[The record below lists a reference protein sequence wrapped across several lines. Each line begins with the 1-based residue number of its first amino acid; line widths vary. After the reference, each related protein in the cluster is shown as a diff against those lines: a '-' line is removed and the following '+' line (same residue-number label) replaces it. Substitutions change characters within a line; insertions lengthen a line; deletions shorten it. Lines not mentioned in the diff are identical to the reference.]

1 MKPRIFL
8 FSDQEQSSVDLLTSL
23 LALEGFPFNFA
34 DIKYFI
40 HIGFNPPASTEVR
53 AVLKDLPVGFYCSI
67 GFKEASPGELWKF
80 GDTCGMLHNTAS
92 VIPVYNAPILNFKIS
107 AESMASLKSLQ
118 TNYSAILSASQVPTI
133 LGTEVADEK
142 LSNFDFSVRTTNV
155 FVAENI
161 VYLSDLLQFTEAA
174 LLRFPNFGRKSLN
187 EVKEFLSE
195 RDLTLNQ
202 SNVVFSKSVAERK
215 QPRDVVSDCAEH
227 DIKEE
232 IDELKDERT
241 IDIIR
246 ARVGFGKRKTLQDLG
261 LEYGI
266 TRERIRQIEAKGIT
280 KILKKPNNLFSMWNE
295 LILEKV
301 QAAIYPLEV
310 DKFAFFEPAFE
321 AIEVRAGWL
330 LRFLIGLNKR
340 DIENYS
346 NGLSIVE
353 FQGKQLLS
361 EFPQDE
367 FDEFQKVIVELFSNT
382 IRKPLSDLKEEC
394 FKYSTPQKDKYFN
407 LIFEHELSNS
417 LVSRN
422 SNGDEIFVKYVR
434 RSNIE
439 LALQLLIDH
448 VNAADAPIKTEELHA
463 FVENKTPIAFR
474 SISNA
479 LNHNDEIFPYRHGLW
494 ATFQHLDFTEADKRL
509 IIETANAKLS
519 NKTHAQLHA
528 RDLEQELT
536 GKLSNELNYFA
547 ISGILK
553 KYSDLNYLG
562 RSVFCAKDAELEQ
575 RFFIHDA
582 LVNVLRANDRPM
594 HLSELIDEAREFVS
608 ISDGYQPA
616 DKAPIINIGNSTYA
630 LDYWDM

>member
-34 DIKYFI
+34 DTKYFI

-80 GDTCGMLHNTAS
+80 GDTCGMLYNTAS

-107 AESMASLKSLQ
+107 EESMASLKSLQ
-118 TNYSAILSASQVPTI
+118 SNYSAILSASQVPTI

-155 FVAENI
+155 FLVENI

-202 SNVVFSKSVAERK
+202 SNVVFSKSVVERK

-227 DIKEE
+227 DVKEE

-301 QAAIYPLEV
+301 QASIYPLEV

-382 IRKPLSDLKEEC
+382 IRKPLSDLKAEC

-407 LIFEHELSNS
+407 
-417 LVSRN
+417 
-422 SNGDEIFVKYVR
+422 Y
-434 RSNIE
+434 
-439 LALQLLIDH
+439 
-448 VNAADAPIKTEELHA
+448 
-463 FVENKTPIAFR
+463 
-474 SISNA
+474 
-479 LNHNDEIFPYRHGLW
+479 
-494 ATFQHLDFTEADKRL
+494 
-509 IIETANAKLS
+509 
-519 NKTHAQLHA
+519 
-528 RDLEQELT
+528 
-536 GKLSNELNYFA
+536 
-547 ISGILK
+547 
-553 KYSDLNYLG
+553 
-562 RSVFCAKDAELEQ
+562 
-575 RFFIHDA
+575 
-582 LVNVLRANDRPM
+582 
-594 HLSELIDEAREFVS
+594 
-608 ISDGYQPA
+608 
-616 DKAPIINIGNSTYA
+616 
-630 LDYWDM
+630 